1 MILSVMKLIK
11 QSNHK
16 LKAKLL
22 VSVGDEIFY
31 YPPTN
36 IPAFH
41 STIEHV
47 PAYSHQAVVTKVSN
61 KTFEVQ
67 DRIGQVY
74 RVYIEHD
81 TLEFEKSYIE
91 WVTFIGGEKNL
102 FLRDFLKNF
111 GLA

>member
-1 MILSVMKLIK
+1 MKLIK
-11 QSNHK
+11 QSDRE

-81 TLEFEKSYIE
+81 RFQVIKRA
-91 WVTFIGGEKNL
+91 WPV
-102 FLRDFLKNF
+102 LKESWI
-111 GLA
+111 